1 METLQHYNIITSIV
15 AYKNIIIYLYNKIFT
30 IFVNYLLHILFTTY
44 YLFYLSH
51 TSVNPV
57 HNAPVEFPPGRSFLA
72 RAPPLPGPS
81 PPVPPPPP
89 PPGPSPPVPPLPRPC
104 WPPQPRA
111 SPGSPFPHPPKHS
124 IGNGQWL
131 ESSRHCPHR
140 QTYIVTL
147 IYRII

>member
-57 HNAPVEFPPGRSFLA
+57 HNAPVEFPPGRSLP
-72 RAPPLPGPS
+72 APGPPPAGPS
-81 PPVPPPPP
+81 PPLPPPPP
-89 PPGPSPPVPPLPRPC
+89 PARSFPTCPPPPSPVLAPPAPCFTGLSLPP
-104 WPPQPRA
+104 
-111 SPGSPFPHPPKHS
+111 PPKTFHRERAV
-124 IGNGQWL
+124 IRIFQAL
-131 ESSRHCPHR
+131 PTQTDIHCNFN
-140 QTYIVTL
+140 I
-147 IYRII
+147 